1 MRLLLSLG
9 LTLTLGCV
17 PHGDSDRTVQAIERL
32 TSELAR
38 REQPVVNFPPPDLEP
53 LLRELRS
60 LQRAAKRYTGARV
73 HVDARRG
80 RCLPCERLKRDLER
94 LAKQTKWTV
103 GTGESVHWQIVPHAQ
118 PDFAVPRIEYV
129 VDGRVVD
136 VVEGY
141 PNTPARAGYF
151 GPLDEI
157 VKRHPQASGGR

>member
-1 MRLLLSLG
+1 MRLLLSLS
-9 LTLTLGCV
+9 LTVLMGCM
-17 PHGDSDRTVQAIERL
+17 PPDSSDRTARAIERL
-32 TSELAR
+32 TAELAR
-38 REQPVVNFPPPDLEP
+38 RDRPVVNVPPPDLEP

-60 LQRAAKRYTGARV
+60 LQRTAKRYTGARV

-80 RCLPCERLKRDLER
+80 RCLPCELLKRDLER

-141 PNTPARAGYF
+141 PNTPARAGYY
-151 GPLDEI
+151 GPIDEI
-157 VKRHPQASGGR
+157 VNRHPQVTK